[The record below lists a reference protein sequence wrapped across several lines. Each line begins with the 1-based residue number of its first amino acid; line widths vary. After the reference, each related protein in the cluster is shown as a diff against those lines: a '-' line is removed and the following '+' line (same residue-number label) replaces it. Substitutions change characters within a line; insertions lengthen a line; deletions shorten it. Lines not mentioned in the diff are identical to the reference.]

1 MMTPLTEVEM
11 EALMVAV
18 VDGVASPTQRERLST
33 YLRDHPELAR
43 ELEDHMALKALTDG
57 WVSRLEV
64 DLIETRH
71 QEQPLTRR
79 EAGIAGVL
87 FVTGLSVLTGF
98 GAAELLVSEA
108 PLWVRAGYGMM
119 AAGGLVAALSV
130 LRWKLKTWNRDPYTE
145 VIR

>member
-87 FVTGLSVLTGF
+87 LTTLNISQGQTIF
-98 GAAELLVSEA
+98 STTRAPSEGRT
-108 PLWVRAGYGMM
+108 PVFIWQVEPEG
-119 AAGGLVAALSV
+119 
-130 LRWKLKTWNRDPYTE
+130 T
-145 VIR
+145 